1 MLIEYIDFIAT
12 TKRILRDYE
21 DKIWQLEQYKKQIKE
36 IDGDMTSAKN
46 KVLSSVR
53 VSGGSSQSED
63 VLVKKIDKK
72 ILLEKGLKKV
82 NHYTDV
88 FLPAWERL
96 TEEERYLLSERYV
109 HPRRYKNACGEWVI
123 SVVAKLHISRSE
135 AYRRSD
141 DALERLTNLLWG
153 SC

>member
-12 TKRILRDYE
+12 TKKILRDYE

-63 VLVKKIDKK
+63 VLVKKLDKK
-72 ILLEKGLKKV
+72 ILLEKALKDV
-82 NHYTDV
+82 NYYANT

-96 TEEERYLLSERYV
+96 NDDERFLLTERYIKKRPRYGDWTMAI
-109 HPRRYKNACGEWVI
+109 KN
-123 SVVAKLHISRSE
+123 KL
-135 AYRRSD
+135 Y
-141 DALERLTNLLWG
+141 LERSAAYDHADEALKRLTRLLWG
-153 SC
+153 RC